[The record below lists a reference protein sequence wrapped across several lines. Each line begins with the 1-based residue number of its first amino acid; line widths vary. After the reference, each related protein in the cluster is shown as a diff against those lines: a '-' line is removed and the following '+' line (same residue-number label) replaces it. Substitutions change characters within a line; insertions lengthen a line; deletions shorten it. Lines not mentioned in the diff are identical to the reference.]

1 MNALYE
7 QAQRAIALTALAAT
21 LSAATALAAPAAFAL
36 KDPMRLILTRADVAG
51 AKQTIQQAPIQTGG
65 VRGKYAGYSYY
76 FTRGQQQGLQVA
88 GGVYAVESAAQAR
101 KVFASLQRQT
111 GSTSPGTRVQLPRY
125 GDQQIAWHKAS
136 ASYAKTLVRKNTV
149 VWQVEI
155 VGTGSFAPVDE
166 LAELKKYALK
176 QKGRIGSG

>member
-1 MNALYE
+1 MRLKT
-7 QAQRAIALTALAAT
+7 IVVT
-21 LSAATALAAPAAFAL
+21 LATALAVAAPAASAL

-65 VRGKYAGYSYY
+65 VRGEFAGYSYY
-76 FTRGQQQGLQVA
+76 FTRGQQQGLQVT

-101 KVFASLQRQT
+101 SVFTSLQRQA

-149 VWQVEI
+149 VWQIEI

-176 QKGRIGSG
+176 QKRRIGSG

>member
-1 MNALYE
+1 MRS
-7 QAQRAIALTALAAT
+7 RAIILAVVSAASLAASALAA
-21 LSAATALAAPAAFAL
+21 SAV

-51 AKQTIQQAPIQTGG
+51 AKQTVQQAPIDTGG
-65 VRGKYAGYSYY
+65 VRGKFAGYSYY
-76 FTRGQQQGLQVA
+76 FMRGQQEGLQVA

-101 KVFASLQRQT
+101 KVFASLQRQP
-111 GSTSPGTRVQLPRY
+111 GGTSPGTKVQLPRY

-136 ASYAKTLVRKNTV
+136 ASYAKALVRKNTV

>member
-1 MNALYE
+1 MVRKGLAL
-7 QAQRAIALTALAAT
+7 AVAAVTVAAIAGTALAA
-21 LSAATALAAPAAFAL
+21 SAV

-51 AKQTIQQAPIQTGG
+51 AKQTVQQAPIDTGG
-65 VRGKYAGYSYY
+65 VRGKFAGYSYY
-76 FTRGQQQGLQVA
+76 FMRGQLEGLQVA
-88 GGVYAVESAAQAR
+88 GGVYAVESAAQAQ
-101 KVFASLQRQT
+101 KVFASLQRQP
-111 GSTSPGTRVQLPRY
+111 GGTSPGTKVQLPRY

-136 ASYAKTLVRKNTV
+136 ASYAKALVRKNTV

-176 QKGRIGSG
+176 QQRRVGSG